1 MHVLAHGSPDPSKP
15 LHTVFNVSKD
25 KILGLVDEAWAMR
38 GNPLAND
45 PSAFIVNM
53 GRTIGTAGETA
64 VKIVVKPGTS
74 EILTAYPVMP

>member
-1 MHVLAHGSPDPSKP
+1 M
-15 LHTVFNVSKD
+15 
-25 KILGLVDEAWAMR
+25 DEAWAMR

-45 PSAFIVNM
+45 PGAFIVNM